1 MLANRDEVKSLAD
14 DINVAI
20 GKGHRGYTIRGPQ
33 MSLVVKALQQMLD
46 GGVEKPS
53 ESHANAA

>member
-46 GGVEKPS
+46 GAEKPV
-53 ESHANAA
+53 ELRVNAA